1 MAESYFKILSRIAD
15 LSEEIDKLRERIKVL
30 EIKVENHQK
39 VLEIKVENH
48 QKIGDIC
55 PHTGYI

>member
-39 VLEIKVENH
+39 
-48 QKIGDIC
+48 IGDIC
-55 PHTGYI
+55 PHTEYR